1 MRRDGISRP
10 IIILEDGGSGMV
22 SFPAPVTPPKGKAA
36 VAVRLWMARAHTF
49 LIRRDQQRQ
58 WCGVLP
64 RPHLFEP
71 DRTSEAE
78 VMVRRDRRG

>member
-49 LIRRDQQRQ
+49 LIRRDQQRN
-58 WCGVLP
+58 GAVSSP
-64 RPHLFEP
+64 APTYSSPTERPKQ
-71 DRTSEAE
+71 R
-78 VMVRRDRRG
+78 